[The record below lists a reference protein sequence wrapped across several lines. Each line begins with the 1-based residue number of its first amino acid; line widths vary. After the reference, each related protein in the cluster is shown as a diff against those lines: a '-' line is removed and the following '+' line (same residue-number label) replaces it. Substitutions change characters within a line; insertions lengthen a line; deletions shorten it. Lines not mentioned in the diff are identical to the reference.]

1 MRWEIVKVHFEGD
14 TQKWRAVC
22 YNEKN
27 VVIHEKT
34 FHFFLAAEDYI
45 KEQNESI
52 WIFKRN

>member
-22 YNEKN
+22 YNKQN
-27 VVIHEKT
+27 IVVKEKT

-45 KEQNESI
+45 KEQKNESV
-52 WIFKRN
+52 